1 MIKIIIIL
9 VDNVQRAIPWQSSQQ
24 ALRHC
29 CGLQP
34 EKRNMRVC
42 FSSKNIFDQGFTTC
56 FFTSSTE
63 IGRAVKVIFKKVKY
77 LSYLVNC
84 LLDNI
89 LPLSPTLPSWTLYK
103 IIIIHYMP
111 RKCFFFCVDKDI
123 AHDSLMKS
131 DSFGGSRNLEG
142 GPGPKSWCL
151 AKLSPPP

>member
-1 MIKIIIIL
+1 MSNMPSLDK
-9 VDNVQRAIPWQSSQQ
+9 
-24 ALRHC
+24 ALNRPFDIAVASN
-29 CGLQP
+29 L
-34 EKRNMRVC
+34 KREIWESFG